1 MMSDVEIDP
10 KKLEKMWKLI
20 IEYEKADGLSD
31 NNKTAASNNSR
42 PPVPSGKEIVPLYHA
57 PTGEYI

>member
-31 NNKTAASNNSR
+31 NNKTAASR
-42 PPVPSGKEIVPLYHA
+42 IKKIIDEVYDECF
-57 PTGEYI
+57 